1 MTVFKKLVHLS
12 IVTLVLWILPGGNTI
27 LRMAVKGL
35 C

>member
-1 MTVFKKLVHLS
+1 MTVFKKARTFVYRNARPL
-12 IVTLVLWILPGGNTI
+12 ILPGGNTI